1 MIFFFLK
8 IRRFSNDIKYY
19 ILLLY
24 IIIKNNYIFF
34 KFLLNSIN
42 YIPKKR
48 NLLSVIDV
56 NKNIMENEKCYYY
69 KKYEKE
75 IDFYK
80 GDIIPNFLEMS
91 IK

>member
-1 MIFFFLK
+1 M
-8 IRRFSNDIKYY
+8 
-19 ILLLY
+19 
-24 IIIKNNYIFF
+24 
-34 KFLLNSIN
+34 
-42 YIPKKR
+42 
-48 NLLSVIDV
+48 IDV

-75 IDFYK
+75 IDFYN